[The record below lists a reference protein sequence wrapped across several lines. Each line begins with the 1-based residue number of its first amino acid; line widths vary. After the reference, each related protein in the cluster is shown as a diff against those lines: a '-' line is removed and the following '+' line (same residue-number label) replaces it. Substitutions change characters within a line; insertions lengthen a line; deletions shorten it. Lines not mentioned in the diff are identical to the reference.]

1 MDDELFLRYR
11 FIDNHL
17 IKIWAVFLGGIVDW
31 ERRRPFSCPQFPL
44 GDSLPRRRRKKYEH
58 SIGIQVKKKNK
69 QTYKQKFTSKFHR
82 RRAPNFTGSNCQVDQ
97 KRNIIILD
105 HHHHHDDCDSFFFIR
120 WIEKAKWRPTVWT
133 RPVAATLPTRFFGF
147 PSISFDV
154 RMKERSF

>member
-105 HHHHHDDCDSFFFIR
+105 HHHHHDDCDSFFLYGGSRKQNGVLQFGR
-120 WIEKAKWRPTVWT
+120 DPSPRRCQRVFL
-133 RPVAATLPTRFFGF
+133 VFLPFLST
-147 PSISFDV
+147 S
-154 RMKERSF
+154 E

>member
-105 HHHHHDDCDSFFFIR
+105 HHHHHDDCDSFFLYGGSRKQNGVLQFGRDPSPRRCQRVFFIF
-120 WIEKAKWRPTVWT
+120 
-133 RPVAATLPTRFFGF
+133 LPFLST
-147 PSISFDV
+147 S
-154 RMKERSF
+154 E